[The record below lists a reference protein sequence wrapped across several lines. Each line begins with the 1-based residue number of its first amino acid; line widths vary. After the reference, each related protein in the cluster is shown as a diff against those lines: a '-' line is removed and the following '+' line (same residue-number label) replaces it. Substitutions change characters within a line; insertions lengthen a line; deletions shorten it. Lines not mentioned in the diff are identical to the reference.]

1 MNFEYKNA
9 CIKSGM
15 MAFYDG
21 FNKEIQSNLDA
32 YSSEGWKLVDSKLQS
47 IGAGPGMLCLLI
59 FEREQR

>member
-32 YSSEGWKLVDSKLQS
+32 YSSEGWKLVNFRKRTAIDFF
-47 IGAGPGMLCLLI
+47 IYY
-59 FEREQR
+59 